1 MTSLL
6 RRALSSG
13 KRDIVT
19 VEDYAQILNSFQFQG
34 NSYVPAISQT
44 YGNPQLIEQVRPDFA
59 SYASSL
65 YASNGVVFAL
75 MAVRQLAFSQIRMQW
90 QQLTKGRP
98 GDLYSTPE
106 LAIFETPWTGGTTQ
120 DLLAKMITDADL
132 SGNFYATI
140 VGGEIV
146 RLRPDWVDI
155 VLAPRDVQV
164 PIAGGGYAR
173 GAAGLKKVGFL
184 YWEGGRGSCKDP
196 VPFLPDEVCHF
207 APLTDPLATYRGMS
221 WLTPLLR
228 ELQNDRAMVEHQN
241 KFFERAAT
249 PNMVVKHDPA
259 VSLEDAKRFKL
270 AFDAEYGGV
279 HNAWKTMH
287 LGGGADAT
295 VVGSDFKQMD
305 FKVLQGHGETRV
317 AAAAGV
323 PPIIPGFSEGLSS
336 ATYSNYGQA
345 LRRFSGLTLHPL
357 WKSAAGSLASLT
369 KKRAG
374 TRLWYDTRDVEFL
387 REDAADLSEVQQNQ
401 AATISSHISAGFTPE
416 SAVAAVLNDDL
427 ALLKHTG
434 LVSVQLWEPGAQAT
448 SPAPGSGGDGSSG
461 TTGSGK
467 SKDKKNGGGKS
478 PDATPPQEQGV
489 YG

>member
-6 RRALSSG
+6 RQALSGG

-19 VEDYAQILNSFQFQG
+19 VEDYASILNSFQFQG
-34 NSYVPAISQT
+34 NQYVPAITQS
-44 YGNPQLIEQVRPDFA
+44 YGNPQLVEQVRPDFA
-59 SYASSL
+59 SYAQSL
-65 YASNGVVFAL
+65 YASNGIVFAL
-75 MAVRQLAFSQIRMQW
+75 MAVRQLAFSQVRMQW
-90 QQLTKGRP
+90 QRWDKGRP
-98 GDLYSTPE
+98 TDLYSSQD
-106 LAIFETPWTGGTTQ
+106 LRVFEAPWAGGTTQ

-132 SGNFYATI
+132 SGNCYLTM

-155 VLAPRDVQV
+155 VLAPRDVSV
-164 PIAGGGYAR
+164 PTDGGLAMGCL
-173 GAAGLKKVGFL
+173 GLKKVGYL
-184 YWEGGRGSCKDP
+184 YWEGGRGQSKHP
-196 VPFLPDEVCHF
+196 VPLLPDEVCHF

-228 ELQNDRAMVEHQN
+228 EIQSDRAMVEHQH

-249 PNMVVKHDPA
+249 PNLVVKHDPA
-259 VSLEDAKRFKL
+259 VELVDAKRFKL

-287 LGGGADAT
+287 LGGGADVQ
-295 VVGSDFKQMD
+295 VVGADFRQMD
-305 FKVLQGHGETRV
+305 FKAVQGHGETRI

-345 LRRFSGLTLHPL
+345 LRRFSGLTMHPL
-357 WKSAAGSLASLT
+357 WKSAAGSLQSLVKT
-369 KKRAG
+369 PAG
-374 TRLWYDTRDVEFL
+374 SRLWYDTRDVEFL
-387 REDAADLSEVQQNQ
+387 REDAKDLSEVQQSQ
-401 AATISSHISAGFTPE
+401 AATISSLISAGFEPA
-416 SAVAAVLNDDL
+416 SAVSAVEANDL
-427 ALLKHTG
+427 GLLKHTG
-434 LVSVQLWEPGAQAT
+434 LVSVQLWVPGAQDAT
-448 SPAPGSGGDGSSG
+448 TPAPGAGADTG

-467 SKDKKNGGGKS
+467 KKGNSSGGKS
-478 PDATPPQEQGV
+478 PDATPPQAQGV